1 MTAEEAVAAGSAR
14 AEKRR
19 QVALKKKLRSGL
31 AQLPTAQ
38 NEYQLV
44 MPDLPSEPEDPI
56 EVGPKMEE
64 DAEDTLSR
72 IKAEEKAKESA
83 ALKRRSLAIQKSL
96 PRPLSINFKMDGGKG
111 DDIEEE
117 VGKELLAL
125 LKHDQAKYPLPGTA
139 KKNKKK
145 PKIPPIE
152 HFSDMELQKARE
164 LVFLET
170 EEAEKEKKQLE
181 KEGKE
186 ITSSSDILITAP
198 SELLSSTW
206 EASATDFAFLPSS
219 RAYGTLST
227 ASEEER
233 LTAIQQEFQLIKD
246 QFTKEA
252 QRAQKIHN
260 FTQIMLAGYEER
272 SGRLMDTVAALS
284 TQLDESQSDFNCFE
298 MLAKK
303 EAVAIPNRV
312 NELRAQ
318 VELQKTKEKD
328 LQERYRDLLQSKEQ
342 LLMGEAMA

>member
-125 LKHDQAKYPLPGTA
+125 LKHDQAKYPLP
-139 KKNKKK
+139 
-145 PKIPPIE
+145 
-152 HFSDMELQKARE
+152 
-164 LVFLET
+164 
-170 EEAEKEKKQLE
+170 
-181 KEGKE
+181 E
-186 ITSSSDILITAP
+186 IGRAVQQECRDRSRM
-198 SELLSSTW
+198 
-206 EASATDFAFLPSS
+206 PSS
-219 RAYGTLST
+219 A
-227 ASEEER
+227 
-233 LTAIQQEFQLIKD
+233 
-246 QFTKEA
+246 
-252 QRAQKIHN
+252 
-260 FTQIMLAGYEER
+260 
-272 SGRLMDTVAALS
+272 
-284 TQLDESQSDFNCFE
+284 
-298 MLAKK
+298 
-303 EAVAIPNRV
+303 
-312 NELRAQ
+312 
-318 VELQKTKEKD
+318 
-328 LQERYRDLLQSKEQ
+328 
-342 LLMGEAMA
+342 